1 MSLSTSNFPLNG
13 RYMEDKGK
21 NMPDRAIIYGDIVD
35 ENQRRKIN
43 DKYSGGGEYLL
54 WKNEAEII
62 DSRENLSQIFVD
74 LDNPIFSA
82 PDFLMSLVTTG
93 ENVKIVGK
101 LNKPSMDEAIRVSK
115 MGVSE
120 LLTPDECLKRLHD
133 FLDKIENIKE
143 ITPGESS
150 KIGIAALYGASRQ
163 VAEIRRTIAL
173 LSDVDFPSA
182 LILGE
187 TGTGK
192 SLICKI
198 LHNTGIRARHNL
210 VEVNC
215 SAIPDE
221 LFESELFGHTRGAFT
236 GAKTEKMGLFEYAQD
251 GTLFL
256 DEVGNLTAS
265 AQGKLLKILEDK
277 KLRRVGDINEK
288 DINVRVVAATNI
300 NLGKAIEDSTFR
312 EDLYFRL
319 NLLTI
324 EIPPLRERPEDIPE
338 IIGHYLSFYST
349 LYRKPEVS
357 ISESAV
363 EEMQRYKW
371 PGNVRELCNIIER
384 AVLLTRTDKIKYQDI
399 KDALKKGRIS
409 ASEREQIVIEIPPQ
423 GVSLK
428 EIEQDVIKQVL
439 NMCSWNKS
447 EAAKFLK
454 ISRPRLRRILESIGV
469 EQNRRK
475 Y

>member
-1 MSLSTSNFPLNG
+1 
-13 RYMEDKGK
+13 
-21 NMPDRAIIYGDIVD
+21 MPDREIIYGDIVD
-35 ENQRRKIN
+35 ENQRRKIK
-43 DKYSGGGEYLL
+43 DKYSVEDKYLL
-54 WKNEAEII
+54 WKNDTELVNCK
-62 DSRENLSQIFVD
+62 ENLSQIFVD
-74 LDNPIFSA
+74 LDNPVFSS
-82 PDFLMSLVTTG
+82 PDFLMSLVTAG
-93 ENVKIVGK
+93 ESVKIVGK

-120 LLTPDECLKRLHD
+120 LLTPDECLKRIDNL
-133 FLDKIENIKE
+133 LGEIENLEENKS
-143 ITPGESS
+143 GESS
-150 KIGIAALYGASRQ
+150 KTGIAGLYGVSRQ
-163 VAEIRRTIAL
+163 VAEIRKTIAL
-173 LSDVDFPSA
+173 LADVDFPSA

-236 GAKTEKMGLFEYAQD
+236 GAKAEKMGLFEYAQD

-277 KLRRVGDINEK
+277 KLRRVGDVDEK
-288 DINVRVVAATNI
+288 DINVRVVAATNL
-300 NLGKAIEDSTFR
+300 NLEKAIEKGTFR

-319 NLLTI
+319 NLLTV

-338 IIGHYLSFYST
+338 LIGHYLSFYST

-357 ISESAV
+357 INESAV
-363 EEMQRYKW
+363 EEMQRYEW

-384 AVLLTRTDKIKYQDI
+384 AVLLTRTGKIKLNDI
-399 KDALKKGRIS
+399 KHALKKGRIS

-439 NMCSWNKS
+439 NMCNWNKS

-475 Y
+475 N